1 MTSKVFWVYLFYYF
15 VTYGQETEQVTSV
28 AVSKPQLLCIMYIL
42 VNTILVFLHATVFL
56 LTLTFTSVRITIT
69 QSETFPS
76 TLLCE
81 AKVNPIQDGLFRG
94 CSRMGGGGG
103 LFAHLPKIRHT
114 NPTMMKLGS
123 YTLPK
128 EDP

>member
-69 QSETFPS
+69 QSETLPS

-94 CSRMGGGGG
+94 C
-103 LFAHLPKIRHT
+103 
-114 NPTMMKLGS
+114 
-123 YTLPK
+123 
-128 EDP
+128 